1 VQTLTLHQGEFH
13 VPVLVREVVAHLLTG
28 PPGMIV
34 DATLGDGGHSLAL
47 LESGPPRLQLIGID
61 VDPQSLAAAQQ
72 RLAKFAG
79 RCSLKLGNFRQIAG
93 LLATMG
99 VSSVAGVLADLGIS
113 SRQIDLPE
121 RGFSYLDEGPLDLRL
136 NPSLPQTAAELLA
149 ALEQDELVRLLRDYG
164 EERQARAIA
173 RAIVQQ
179 RRRQTIRTTTD
190 LRLIIEGVV
199 RGPHRIKA
207 IARVFQALRIAVN
220 DELQALREFLTQA
233 FDCLAPGG
241 RLAVISYHSLEDRI
255 VKDFFRSQARS
266 CTCPPELPVCVCGR
280 QSLAVVLTPRP
291 ITPTPEEIAANRRSR
306 SAKLRVLQKR

>member
-1 VQTLTLHQGEFH
+1 M
-13 VPVLVREVVAHLLTG
+13 PVLVREVTAHLLAGPTG
-28 PPGMIV
+28 IIV

-61 VDPQSLAAAQQ
+61 VDPQALATARQ
-72 RLAKFAG
+72 RLAKFAE
-79 RCSLKLGNFRQIAG
+79 RCSLLSGNFRQIAG
-93 LLATMG
+93 LLTAQG
-99 VSSVAGVLADLGIS
+99 VRSVAGVLADLGVS

-136 NPSLPQTAAELLA
+136 DPSLPQTAAELLA

-190 LRLIIEGVV
+190 LRSIITGVV
-199 RGPHRIKA
+199 RGPHRIKTM
-207 IARVFQALRIAVN
+207 ARVFQALRIAVN
-220 DELQALREFLTQA
+220 DELQALHEFLPQA
-233 FDCLAPGG
+233 FACLAAGG

-255 VKDFFRSQARS
+255 VKDFFREQARS

-280 QSLAVVLTPRP
+280 QSRAVVLTSRP
-291 ITPTPEEIAANRRSR
+291 ITPTPAEIAANRRSR